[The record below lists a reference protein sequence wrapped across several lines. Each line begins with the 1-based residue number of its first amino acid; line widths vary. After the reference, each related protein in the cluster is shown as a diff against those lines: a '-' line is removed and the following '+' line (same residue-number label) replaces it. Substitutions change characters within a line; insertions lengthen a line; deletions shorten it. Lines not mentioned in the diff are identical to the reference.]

1 MSKVPLI
8 LQADSYKYSHF
19 RLFPNGITNNNSYIE
34 SRGIDEQSMLPKDA
48 EVVFFGLQILLK
60 EYLTVRVT
68 KQDIARAKALIPAH
82 GEPFNEEDWNI
93 IVDEH
98 DGFLPIVIFALPE
111 GAVIHPGVAMVQVRA
126 TDPRFAWLA
135 SFVETT
141 ILRAVWYPSTV
152 ATVSREGKK
161 IIKRFLDKTSD
172 DPSQIMFKLHDF
184 GGRGVSSSESA
195 QIGGVAHLV
204 NFMGTDTV
212 EALVAAQDYYNV
224 EGAAAYSVPA
234 SEHSTMTSW
243 GRENEALAIENA
255 IDVFAGDYPIVS
267 IVSDSYDIFNAVRV
281 IYPALKEKIV
291 ASGSTVVVR
300 PDSGDPITTPTTVV
314 KLLAESFGTTTN
326 SKGYKVLNNVR
337 VLQGDGIN
345 LKSIYEILS
354 VLEKS
359 GFAAD
364 NIVFGMGGALLQKVD
379 RDTLKFAQKTNAVE
393 KDGEWIDVY
402 KDPLG
407 SGFKK
412 SKAGVL
418 ATYKTDSGIY
428 RTVRKE
434 ELDEYEDALVPVFRD
449 GKILVDWTLDE
460 VRARA
465 EVK

>member
-1 MSKVPLI
+1 MTNVPII

-314 KLLAESFGTTTN
+314 KLLAESFGTTTR
-326 SKGYKVLNNVR
+326 GDWRGRGQPVEWGR
-337 VLQGDGIN
+337 VSRPHETGPGLRGSRDQEEGQLHRGDQ
-345 LKSIYEILS
+345 S
-354 VLEKS
+354 
-359 GFAAD
+359 AAIESED
-364 NIVFGMGGALLQKVD
+364 SRAVPRCGWRIGCPGGAGFTWASDQEQSGL
-379 RDTLKFAQKTNAVE
+379 AASVE
-393 KDGEWIDVY
+393 RRTPGQGTRE
-402 KDPLG
+402 G
-407 SGFKK
+407 RG
-412 SKAGVL
+412 AGRRHL
-418 ATYKTDSGIY
+418 RPGDQS
-428 RTVRKE
+428 R
-434 ELDEYEDALVPVFRD
+434 P
-449 GKILVDWTLDE
+449 
-460 VRARA
+460 
-465 EVK
+465 